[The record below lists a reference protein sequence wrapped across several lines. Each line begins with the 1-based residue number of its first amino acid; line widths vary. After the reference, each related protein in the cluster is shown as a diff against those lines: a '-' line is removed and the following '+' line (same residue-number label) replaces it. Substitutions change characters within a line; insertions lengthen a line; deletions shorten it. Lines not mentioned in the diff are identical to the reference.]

1 MGWSTDCAMA
11 KNDSISVSRKSLT
24 VLRPGIGIV
33 YLWVGILKFLSG
45 ASQAEELVI
54 NAIAT
59 FTGGMLSPGISI
71 LPLAV
76 WETLAGIQ
84 LLAGI
89 VTKGVLG
96 LLHAAST
103 FIPLLLFPGL
113 SFGQTTFGF
122 TLLG

>member
-1 MGWSTDCAMA
+1 MA

-24 VLRPGIGIV
+24 VLRLGIGIV
-33 YLWVGILKFLSG
+33 CLWVSILKFLSG

-54 NAIAT
+54 NTIAT